1 MKGLLFV
8 AGSAFVGNMIAERF
22 VLKSTPEDPTG
33 FIEVADGIGL
43 DDAARALTIGA
54 VYLLAKKVLGGIAG

>member
-22 VLKSTPEDPTG
+22 ILKSTPEDPTG
-33 FIEVADGIGL
+33 FIEVRDGIGL
-43 DDAARALTIGA
+43 DDAARAFVIGG
-54 VYLLAKKVLGGIAG
+54 VYLLAKKFLGGVAG